1 MSSPTNPSHYG
12 SDGVPPPL
20 HRDPP
25 VQLIEVLEGR
35 VGWHEGNIIKYVY
48 RYREKDGLRDLNK
61 ALWHLTRL
69 IELEAVRHIHEP
81 ESVLC
86 GQPVGLDERVRCN
99 LQRGHGGAH
108 EWARVRGGPYV
119 DPGVA
124 VLKEQL

>member
-48 RYREKDGLRDLNK
+48 RHREKGGVGDLRK
-61 ALWHLTRL
+61 ALWHLERL
-69 IELEAVRHIHEP
+69 MELQRQP
-81 ESVLC
+81 FESVC
-86 GQPVGLDERVRCN
+86 DDGDSWGHVVDDWKDVGMTVHPSSGIWRRWWERVSR
-99 LQRGHGGAH
+99 
-108 EWARVRGGPYV
+108 
-119 DPGVA
+119 
-124 VLKEQL
+124 